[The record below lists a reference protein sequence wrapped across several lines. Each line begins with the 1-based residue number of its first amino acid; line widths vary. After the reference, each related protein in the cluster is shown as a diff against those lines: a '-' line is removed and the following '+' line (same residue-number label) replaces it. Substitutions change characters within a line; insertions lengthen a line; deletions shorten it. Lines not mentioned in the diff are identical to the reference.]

1 MSETV
6 ILGIQP
12 TFYLK
17 KIEPLTIPQ
26 KLFTGNYKEIT
37 LDYIQGW
44 IKTAKETSPAVSV
57 IGTNKL
63 DKMFTYSDR
72 NNNVFTCVT
81 TNNFTGENTICYWCR
96 GLFSH
101 PWVGIPYRL
110 EQSTTKDYFY
120 TDGCYCCFECA
131 AAEIN
136 TICKKSLVLHG
147 GLLTSPNVL
156 LNLLFSAVH
165 PDKLLKP
172 SLHFSQHQR
181 NGGSLDDKE
190 YYENRSYFMETSN
203 IVIVPFKKVS
213 IKTNS

>member
-17 KIEPLTIPQ
+17 KIEPLSIPQ
-26 KLFTGNYKEIT
+26 KLLNGEYKEIT
-37 LDYIQGW
+37 FDFIQSW
-44 IKTAKETSPAVSV
+44 KKTAKETSPAISV

-63 DKMFTYSDR
+63 EKMFTYSDR

-81 TNNFTGENTICYWCR
+81 TNNFTGTNTICYWCR
-96 GLFSH
+96 ATFSH
-101 PWVGIPYRL
+101 PWIGIPYRL
-110 EQSTTKDYFY
+110 EQSVTKDYFY

-131 AAEIN
+131 AAEMN

-156 LNLLFSAVH
+156 LNLLFTAIY
-165 PDKLLKP
+165 PEKDLKP
-172 SLHFSQHQR
+172 SLHFSHHER
-181 NGGSLDDKE
+181 NGGALNDKE

-203 IVIVPFKKVS
+203 IVIVPYKKVS
-213 IKTNS
+213 IKTNP